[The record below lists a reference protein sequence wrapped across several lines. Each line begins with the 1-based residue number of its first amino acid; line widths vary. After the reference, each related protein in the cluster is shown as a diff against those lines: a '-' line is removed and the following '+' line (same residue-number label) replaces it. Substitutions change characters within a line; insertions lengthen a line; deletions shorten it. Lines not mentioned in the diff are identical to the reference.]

1 MRLQFWG
8 VWEEFADYRDYYGHS
23 DYSVTITKQTH
34 RLAANFPAP
43 KEHDLM
49 NLPRVFSSSLVIFA
63 LVCGFGL
70 QTEGKAEAMDWFSL
84 RTVNHTSHAISNCTC
99 EKCACAG
106 KPDGNLFKRSM
117 NSLMRHLN
125 SMMPFKAGCDEVSCD
140 DGCDAM
146 MLDELMEL
154 QDAIES
160 DASSSLSP
168 SIDADGENQAAEGQK
183 SLELDTAVIV
193 APLGDADAARKGNTK
208 PPVADQLQ
216 PLEPNP
222 QDSESIRSRIL
233 NSSIQLSNTAEGKR
247 ATVIPLPIRNGE

>member
-1 MRLQFWG
+1 
-8 VWEEFADYRDYYGHS
+8 
-23 DYSVTITKQTH
+23 
-34 RLAANFPAP
+34 
-43 KEHDLM
+43 
-49 NLPRVFSSSLVIFA
+49 
-63 LVCGFGL
+63 
-70 QTEGKAEAMDWFSL
+70 
-84 RTVNHTSHAISNCTC
+84 
-99 EKCACAG
+99 
-106 KPDGNLFKRSM
+106 
-117 NSLMRHLN
+117 
-125 SMMPFKAGCDEVSCD
+125 MPFKAACDEVSCD

-160 DASSSLSP
+160 DASSSSSP
-168 SIDADGENQAAEGQK
+168 SIDADGEDQAAEGQK

-216 PLEPNP
+216 ALGPNP